1 MELKKI
7 YNKLIPVKGFIALTI
22 WPYIFVRSDETLTKK
37 GERHETTHALQQIE
51 MTIVGV
57 IMAMILFALDCG
69 WYSLIPVGLFIEW
82 YCIEWLI
89 KLPFC
94 KFNTNR
100 AYLSISQEQ
109 EAYEHQDEIFYNDV
123 RKHFA
128 WLRYVFTLKD

>member
-7 YNKLIPVKGFIALTI
+7 YNKLIPIKGFIALTI
-22 WPYIFVRSDETLTKK
+22 WPYIFVRNDETLTKK
-37 GERHETTHALQQIE
+37 GERHETTHAMQQIE

-57 IMAMILFALDCG
+57 ILAMILFALDCS
-69 WYSLIPVGLFIEW
+69 WYSLIPVGLFLEW
-82 YCIEWLI
+82 YCIEWVI

-94 KFNTNR
+94 KFDTNR
-100 AYLSISQEQ
+100 TYFSISQEQ

>member
-22 WPYIFVRSDETLTKK
+22 CPYIFVRNDETLTKK
-37 GERHETTHALQQIE
+37 GERHETTHAMQQIE
-51 MTIVGV
+51 MTVVGV